1 MIPRTLFSEE
11 HVLFRD
17 AVRKFAD
24 KEVRPDLQEWEE
36 REDTGT
42 DIWKK
47 CGEAGFLCATVDDA
61 YGGAG
66 ADKLY
71 SMILLEELGPL
82 GGLGLSLAMHSDIVA
97 RYIQSYGSEYL
108 KTNYLPKMVSGEM
121 IGALAMSEPSAGSDV
136 KTVKTR
142 AERKGDHWVLNGSKI
157 FISNGYHSGLVVVVA
172 QTEKSLGAK
181 GISLFVVDRDM
192 PGFEKGKKLKKV
204 GLRAQ
209 DTAELFFNDVIVP
222 AENLL
227 GEENKGFIH
236 CMQDLP
242 WERLQIAIMAV
253 ACAEYALELTKSY
266 VTDRKLFGQRVSDFQ
281 NTRFRLAEL
290 ASEIQIGRVFVDRCM
305 ELELKGKLSSNEAS
319 MAKYWCTDLQGRVVD
334 ECVQLHGGYG
344 FMHEYE
350 ISRAW
355 TDARAQRIYGGT
367 NEVMK
372 EMIANSILGKA
383 K

>member
-24 KEVRPDLQEWEE
+24 KDVRPDLQAWEE

-82 GGLGLSLAMHSDIVA
+82 GGIGLSLAMHSDIVA
-97 RYIQSYGSEYL
+97 RYIHSYGSEYL
-108 KTNYLPKMVSGEM
+108 KTKYLPKMVSGEM

-157 FISNGYHSGLVVVVA
+157 FISAITVVSSSLLPRPTNRSVQRGSASLSWTVTCRA
-172 QTEKSLGAK
+172 LKRAKSSK
-181 GISLFVVDRDM
+181 RS
-192 PGFEKGKKLKKV
+192 
-204 GLRAQ
+204 
-209 DTAELFFNDVIVP
+209 
-222 AENLL
+222 
-227 GEENKGFIH
+227 
-236 CMQDLP
+236 
-242 WERLQIAIMAV
+242 
-253 ACAEYALELTKSY
+253 ACG
-266 VTDRKLFGQRVSDFQ
+266 RRIQRS
-281 NTRFRLAEL
+281 
-290 ASEIQIGRVFVDRCM
+290 C
-305 ELELKGKLSSNEAS
+305 SS
-319 MAKYWCTDLQGRVVD
+319 M
-334 ECVQLHGGYG
+334 
-344 FMHEYE
+344 M
-350 ISRAW
+350 
-355 TDARAQRIYGGT
+355 
-367 NEVMK
+367 
-372 EMIANSILGKA
+372 
-383 K
+383 